1 MRIGAL
7 KTRGLAM
14 LLAGLSCFS
23 YSCRQETKAPATGS
37 LRERAERG
45 DAVAQRFLGLRYY
58 RGRGVKQNY
67 AEALRWY
74 RKAADQGD
82 ADAQFSLGFE
92 HYEGR
97 KVAKDNV
104 AALMWMILASRGVG
118 GGGQRGSQEVIAH
131 FRRKVAGDMTSQQ
144 IAEAERR
151 AGEWKPKT
159 AQESKPA
166 TRK

>member
-1 MRIGAL
+1 
-7 KTRGLAM
+7 
-14 LLAGLSCFS
+14 
-23 YSCRQETKAPATGS
+23 
-37 LRERAERG
+37 
-45 DAVAQRFLGLRYY
+45 VAQRFLGLRYY
-58 RGRGVKQNY
+58 RGRGVKQDY

-118 GGGQRGSQEVIAH
+118 GGEPRESQEVIAH
-131 FRRKVAGDMTSQQ
+131 FRQKVSGDMTSQQ

-151 AGEWKPKT
+151 AGEWKLKT
-159 AQESKPA
+159 AQESTSPTPK
-166 TRK
+166 

>member
-1 MRIGAL
+1 M
-7 KTRGLAM
+7 
-14 LLAGLSCFS
+14 
-23 YSCRQETKAPATGS
+23 
-37 LRERAERG
+37 
-45 DAVAQRFLGLRYY
+45 
-58 RGRGVKQNY
+58 KQDY

-97 KVAKDNV
+97 KAAKDNV

-118 GGGQRGSQEVIAH
+118 GGGQRESQEVIAH
-131 FRRKVAGDMTSQQ
+131 FRQKVSGEMTSQQ

-151 AGEWKPKT
+151 AREWKPKT
-159 AQESKPA
+159 AQESKEA